1 MAKLKKGPL
10 SKAES
15 YYIDGHYRDMTAA
28 DIATDLN
35 RTITSVE
42 NYIKK
47 THVKQKPVTG
57 TVAGD
62 HFEHHRGTTIMTEN
76 ASTMADA
83 KRKVSSPS
91 KTKCVT
97 KIK

>member
-1 MAKLKKGPL
+1 MVII
-10 SKAES
+10 E
-15 YYIDGHYRDMTAA
+15 MTAA

-47 THVKQKPVTG
+47 THVKMLL
-57 TVAGD
+57 D
-62 HFEHHRGTTIMTEN
+62 SSWRSLEHHRGVMTEN

-83 KRKVSSPS
+83 KRKVSHVQE
-91 KTKCVT
+91 KCVT